1 MRLKASIFASSIVR
15 RAMGAGAYAA
25 VARKGHEE
33 GGAVFVKVNLL
44 NGTAFVLTPAPG
56 LGEERTW
63 LRGTGPAPISD
74 ADAETYLA
82 RQITRDPDCWVIEV
96 EDKQGRW
103 FFEDEVEGDVR

>member
-44 NGTAFVLTPAPG
+44 NGEAFVLAPAPS

-63 LRGTGPAPISD
+63 LHATGPAPV
-74 ADAETYLA
+74 ADAEAEAYLA
-82 RQITRDPDCWVIEV
+82 RQVSRDPDCWVVEV
-96 EDKQGRW
+96 EDRQGRW
-103 FFEDEVEGDVR
+103 FFEERVEAAP